1 MYVEVHKSDLVKKE
15 SREAWVE
22 SGQWDNIRHFL
33 PLRGGGYFPWAGLWL
48 PLTKNDAA
56 EETSG
61 ALEPQFEE
69 SWQLPASSFWNTAT
83 ICEEA
88 QHPQGRDST
97 EDPQRSALV
106 VVNTRSQLCEW
117 SHLKTTGPL
126 TTLADTTK
134 AEQSLK

>member
-106 VVNTRSQLCEW
+106 SGQ
-117 SHLKTTGPL
+117 HPL
-126 TTLADTTK
+126 SAMWVKPFEDHWPPRHPSRYYKSRAIT
-134 AEQSLK
+134 